1 MFFNITGKEGV
12 VTGVGNS
19 SVTTQDAVKPLILS
33 NGLKI
38 STRNCETPAKLTLQ
52 EKASMFNQSRWAHHA
67 TRTIVPSSVSQ
78 E

>member
-1 MFFNITGKEGV
+1 MFFNITGKGDMV
-12 VTGVGNS
+12 LAGANS

-38 STRNCETPAKLTLQ
+38 STRNCETPAKVTLQ
-52 EKASMFNQSRWAHHA
+52 EKASKLNRGRWAHHA
-67 TRTIVPSSVSQ
+67 TRIIVPSNVSR